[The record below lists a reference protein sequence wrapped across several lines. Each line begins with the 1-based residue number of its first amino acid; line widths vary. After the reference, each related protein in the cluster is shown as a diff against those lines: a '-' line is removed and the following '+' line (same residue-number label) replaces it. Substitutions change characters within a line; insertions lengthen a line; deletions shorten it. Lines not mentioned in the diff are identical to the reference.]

1 MPLQT
6 YHPSGCFNL
15 AGKSQAN
22 RPWPPAIILNR
33 PAEVA
38 RRRRKEEVYFSLR
51 GPKSI
56 QKAYTPR
63 VTLVESGR
71 GSHTLMWSWFLLRAL
86 IGLSIVAVLFLS
98 QRFWYRAL
106 WRVTGH
112 WGRTTLRVGVRVL
125 YLAGLLLIVVSIADS
140 IRQDHG
146 RLLPNQSPVTTFAGL
161 WFVSALCG
169 YLAIKFI
176 HGIEWLWHRFR
187 KPVPKAASKLPA
199 HRIDLEDVIP
209 DPSRRTFFRTAS
221 VVAGAAPFLGVMY
234 GFGAERLRYELH
246 RIEIPLNNLP
256 PELDGMQIVQISDI
270 HLSAY
275 MTRESVRRAVDM
287 ANDVG
292 ADLAVVTGDLIT
304 GMHDSM
310 WDCVEE
316 VRQLRA
322 PLGVYGCNGNHEI
335 YARAEDLAERL
346 YRQAGMKLLRREN
359 AIINYKGGQLNLIGV
374 DYQRERGPSGRKQ
387 QMLANLEPLVRRDMP
402 NILLSHNPN
411 TFNRAAELGIEL
423 SLAGHTHGGQV
434 QVEILDVSLSPAR
447 FITDYIAGLYHRPLL
462 MPDQPKRMGETIKL
476 MPNAPNGLAA
486 LYVNRGLGTVGA
498 PVRLGAP
505 PEITHIVLR
514 RV

>member
-1 MPLQT
+1 LE
-6 YHPSGCFNL
+6 
-15 AGKSQAN
+15 
-22 RPWPPAIILNR
+22 LNW
-33 PAEVA
+33 
-38 RRRRKEEVYFSLR
+38 
-51 GPKSI
+51 GWI
-56 QKAYTPR
+56 
-63 VTLVESGR
+63 
-71 GSHTLMWSWFLLRAL
+71 LLRVL
-86 IGLSIVAVLFLS
+86 VGLSLITVLFLS
-98 QRFWYRAL
+98 QRFWYRAI

-112 WGRTTLRVGVRVL
+112 WGRTTLRVGVRLV
-125 YLAGLLLIVVSIADS
+125 YLAGLISIIVTISDNL
-140 IRQDHG
+140 RRDHG
-146 RLLPNQSPVTTFAGL
+146 RLLPDHSPLASFAGL
-161 WFVSALCG
+161 WFASALFG
-169 YLAIKFI
+169 YVAIKGV
-176 HGIEWLWHRFR
+176 HAIEWLWHRFH
-187 KPVPKAASKLPA
+187 KPAPAELAKVPA
-199 HRIDLEDVIP
+199 HRLHLEDIVP

-234 GFGAERLRYELH
+234 GFADERLRYQLH
-246 RIEIPLNNLP
+246 RVEIPVNNLP
-256 PELDGMQIVQISDI
+256 SELDGISIVQISDI

-287 ANDVG
+287 ANNVG

-304 GMHDSM
+304 GMHDSLF
-310 WDCVEE
+310 DAVDE
-316 VRQLRA
+316 VRRLHA

-346 YRQAGMKLLRREN
+346 YQQAGMKLLRREN
-359 AIINYKGGQLNLIGV
+359 AVIQYKGAQLNLIGV
-374 DYQRERGPSGRKQ
+374 DYQRERTPGGRKQ
-387 QMLANLEPLVRRDMP
+387 QVLAGVEPLVRRDIP

-411 TFNRAAELGIEL
+411 TFNRAAEMGIEL

-476 MPNAPNGLAA
+476 MPNAPKGLAA

-514 RV
+514 SA